1 MSETNQTPN
10 QQNNNSYKPPLFK
23 KDFFDSLLK
32 NQIKKDENENFEEP
46 DLKQEDNGLVGKAL
60 NIINNK
66 KKDDPSVHQVYK
78 I

>member
-10 QQNNNSYKPPLFK
+10 QQNTSSYKPPLFK

-46 DLKQEDNGLVGKAL
+46 DLKQEENGLVGKAL
-60 NIINNK
+60 NMINNK
-66 KKDDPSVHQVYK
+66 KKDDPSVHQVNK